1 LHNGDLDELIIFA
14 KVIQL
19 TGKDEIV
26 QMKVKEIRKQMNEL
40 YAEIVFKYVE
50 IDELIKKQIEEKGIV
65 IIDEIDKLVR

>member
-1 LHNGDLDELIIFA
+1 MHNGDLDELIIFA